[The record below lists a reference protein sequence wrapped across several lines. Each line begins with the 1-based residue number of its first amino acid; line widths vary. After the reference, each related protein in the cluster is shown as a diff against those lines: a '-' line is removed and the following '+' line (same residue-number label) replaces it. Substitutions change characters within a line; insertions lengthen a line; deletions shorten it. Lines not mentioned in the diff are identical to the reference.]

1 MSRLKGEARERVR
14 LGYAAD
20 DLGFVGDK
28 YQTARQE
35 FISTGMETWR
45 NNEANKPKRKGP
57 KSEAEKAEDVYNR
70 LIKQQ
75 KEQIALAG
83 QNTELAKMK
92 YQVSQG
98 ELTTLSSAQ
107 KQLLLQNAAL
117 IDQKKIRE
125 QLAAYESSLA
135 DSNAS
140 ARASDEAQLLGY
152 GEGSR
157 MRERLQEMWSIRQ
170 AFEQKNNELLRQ
182 YQAGEIEEAL
192 WKQEKELNKN
202 IWKSVS
208 AISRIIM
215 QRPMLYVITGMPD
228 SGRD

>member
-1 MSRLKGEARERVR
+1 
-14 LGYAAD
+14 
-20 DLGFVGDK
+20 
-28 YQTARQE
+28 
-35 FISTGMETWR
+35 
-45 NNEANKPKRKGP
+45 
-57 KSEAEKAEDVYNR
+57 
-70 LIKQQ
+70 
-75 KEQIALAG
+75 
-83 QNTELAKMK
+83 MK

-98 ELTTLSSAQ
+98 ELSTLSEAQ
-107 KQLLLQNAAL
+107 KKTLLQNAAL

-140 ARASDEAQLLGY
+140 TRASNDAQLLGY

-157 MRERLQEMWSIRQ
+157 MRERLQEMWSIRHE
-170 AFEQKNNELLRQ
+170 FEQKNNELLRQ

-215 QRPMLYVITGMPD
+215 QRPMLYVITGMQD
-228 SGRD
+228 SRRG